1 MEDWKKE
8 YDNIKVPEEMREKL
22 EQSINRAKKEKKRM
36 KKITKKKKKKKKKK
50 NLKKNL
56 GKRGSSTCHRVD
68 SSEYQPDC
76 SGSHAADSV
85 TW

>member
-36 KKITKKKKKKKKKK
+36 KKITLYKTF
-50 NLKKNL
+50 
-56 GKRGSSTCHRVD
+56 GHRVD
-68 SSEYQPDC
+68 PSKYQPDC
-76 SGSHAADSV
+76 SGSYAADPI

>member
-22 EQSINRAKKEKKRM
+22 EQSINRAKEEKKRM
-36 KKITKKKKKKKKKK
+36 KKNKASIRKH
-50 NLKKNL
+50 
-56 GKRGSSTCHRVD
+56 GSSTCNCVD
-68 SSEYQPDC
+68 PSEYQPDC
-76 SGSHAADSV
+76 SGSHAADPV